1 MMTGTIKNRK
11 KFNLIFW
18 GIFITPFLS
27 LTIIFILA
35 ANGALGY
42 MPDFATL
49 ENPKIDLATQI
60 ISEDGKILGNF
71 YFQNQNRIYIEYEK
85 LPGHLVDALIATEDL
100 RFYRHSGID
109 LKGTLRAFLF
119 FGKRGGGST
128 ITQQFAKLLFHEQS
142 KTLLERIKQ
151 KVKEYIIAVRL
162 ERSYTKEELITMYFN
177 QIDFLHNA
185 VGVNAASN
193 VYFNCSPDSLK
204 IEQGAVLVGMAKNPS
219 LYNPKLFYERSLKRR
234 NVVLNQMHKYGLLSQ
249 EVRDSLVN
257 LPITLHFQRISHNYG
272 PATYFREFLR
282 KMLTKEEPDRRD
294 YSDYS
299 DYQKDSARWI
309 KDPLYGWCNKNRKPS
324 GETYNL
330 LTDGLKIYTTINY
343 SMQEYAEKAVGKHL
357 GEYLQPAFN
366 AEKRTDKYAIFSD
379 DLTRRDIDKILY
391 RAVLNSDRCKRMRKQ
406 EISMD
411 SIYKVFRIPVEM
423 NVFSWQGDIDTIMSP
438 MDSILYFKRFLNTG
452 FMAMDPITGYV
463 KAYVG
468 GIDFRYFKYDHVTQ
482 GKRQAGSTFKP
493 FLYILA
499 IQEGYSPCY
508 KVPNVEV
515 KFDDRD
521 TIWKPRS
528 LSDPHDLGQERTLR
542 WGLARSENNISAW
555 LVKRFKPQPIA
566 DIAYKMGIKSYIDP
580 VPPMIYGTSD
590 MSVEEMVASYA
601 TFANEGIYTE
611 PLYVTRIE
619 DKNGNILST
628 FHPERSEAISEQ
640 TAYMML
646 KLMQGVTSLNL
657 GEGYRRAGT
666 AAALRYG
673 EYEFS
678 AQIAAKTGTTQNY
691 SDGWF
696 IGITP
701 KIVAGAWV
709 GCEDRSVHFNGSMGA
724 GTSSALPVWG
734 YFMKQVYEN
743 TSLGITQDD
752 IFNPPENSNIILD
765 CEEQDENYPVHGFSE
780 QIFD

>member
-1 MMTGTIKNRK
+1 
-11 KFNLIFW
+11 
-18 GIFITPFLS
+18 
-27 LTIIFILA
+27 
-35 ANGALGY
+35 

-60 ISEDGKILGNF
+60 ISEEGKILGNF

-85 LPGHLVDALIATEDL
+85 LPSHLVDALIATEDL

-151 KVKEYIIAVRL
+151 KIKEYIIAVRL

-193 VYFNCSPDSLK
+193 VYFNCSTDSLK

-234 NVVLNQMHKYGLLSQ
+234 NVVLNQMHKYGLMNQ
-249 EVRDSLVN
+249 EVHDSLVN
-257 LPITLHFQRISHNYG
+257 LPITLNFQRISHNYG

-282 KMLTKEEPDRRD
+282 RLLIKEEPDRKN

-299 DYQKDSARWI
+299 DYQKDSAKWI
-309 KDPLYGWCNKNRKPS
+309 IDPLYGWCNKNRKPS

-343 SMQEYAEKAVGKHL
+343 SMQEYAEKAVEKHL

-366 AEKRTDKYAIFSD
+366 AEKKGGKYAIFSKD
-379 DLTRRDIDKILY
+379 VTRREIDKILY

-411 SIYKVFRIPVEM
+411 SIYRVFRIPVEM
-423 NVFSWQGDIDTIMSP
+423 TVFSWRGDIDTIMSP
-438 MDSILYFKRFLNTG
+438 MDSILYFKRFLHSG
-452 FMAMDPITGYV
+452 FMAMDPLTGYV

-508 KVPNVEV
+508 RVPNVEV
-515 KFDDRD
+515 KFNVRD
-521 TIWKPRS
+521 TVWKPRS
-528 LSDPHDLGQERTLR
+528 LSDPHDLGQERSLR

-611 PLYVTRIE
+611 PVYVTRIE

-673 EYEFS
+673 EYEFNG
-678 AQIAAKTGTTQNY
+678 QIAAKTGTTQNY

-709 GCEDRSVHFNGSMGA
+709 GCEDRSAHFNGSMGA
-724 GTSSALPVWG
+724 GTSSALPIWG
-734 YFMKQVYEN
+734 YFMMQVYEN
-743 TSLGITQDD
+743 SSLGITQDD
-752 IFNPPENSNIILD
+752 IFNAPENSNIILD
-765 CEEQDENYPVHGFSE
+765 CEEQDKNYPVHEFSKE
-780 QIFD
+780 IFD

>member
-1 MMTGTIKNRK
+1 MQVTIKNTK

-18 GIFITPFLS
+18 AIFLTPFLS
-27 LTIIFILA
+27 LTIVFIMA
-35 ANGALGY
+35 GNGALGY

-71 YFQNQNRIYIEYEK
+71 YFQNQNRTYIEFER
-85 LPGHLVDALIATEDL
+85 LPRHLVNALIATEDL
-100 RFYRHSGID
+100 RFYNHSGID
-109 LKGTLRAFLF
+109 FKGTMRAFIFL
-119 FGKRGGGST
+119 GKRGGGST
-128 ITQQFAKLLFHEQS
+128 ITQQLAKLLFHEQPE
-142 KTLLERIKQ
+142 TLLERIEQ
-151 KVKEYIIAVRL
+151 KIKEYIIAVRL
-162 ERSYTKEELITMYFN
+162 EKSYTKEELITMYVN

-185 VGVNAASN
+185 VGINSAAN

-204 IEQGAVLVGMAKNPS
+204 IEQGAVIVGMAKNPS
-219 LYNPKLFYERSLKRR
+219 LYNPKLFYERSIKRR
-234 NVVLNQMHKYGLLSQ
+234 NVVLNQMYKYGLLSR
-249 EVRDSLVN
+249 ESNDSLLN
-257 LPITLHFQRISHNYG
+257 LPITLDFQRISHNYG
-272 PATYFREFLR
+272 LATYFREYLR
-282 KMLTKEEPDRRD
+282 RLLTKEEPRRRN

-299 DYQKDSARWI
+299 DYQKDSARWMR
-309 KDPLYGWCNKNRKPS
+309 DPLYGWCNKNRKPS
-324 GETYNL
+324 GDTYNL

-343 SMQEYAEKAVGKHL
+343 TMQVYAEKAMEKHL

-366 AEKRTDKYAIFSD
+366 MEKGERKYAIFSK
-379 DLTRRDIDKILY
+379 DLTQGDIDNIIR
-391 RAVLNSDRCKRMRKQ
+391 RAILNSDRGKILRRQ
-406 EISMD
+406 GISMD
-411 SIYKVFRIPVEM
+411 SIYRVFKIPVQM
-423 NVFSWQGDIDTIMSP
+423 TVYSPKGDIDTIMSP
-438 MDSILYFKRFLNTG
+438 LDSILYFKRFLHSG

-468 GIDFRYFKYDHVTQ
+468 GIDFKYFKYDHVTQ

-493 FLYILA
+493 YLYILA

-508 KVPNVEV
+508 KVPNVAV
-515 KFDDRD
+515 KFNVLD
-521 TIWKPRS
+521 TVWIPRS
-528 LSDPHDLGQERTLR
+528 LSDPHDLGQERSLR

-566 DIAYKMGIKSYIDP
+566 DIAYKMGIESYIDP

-601 TFANEGIYTE
+601 SFANEGIYTD

-619 DKNGNILST
+619 DKNGNILAT
-628 FHPERSEAISEQ
+628 FHPERSEAINEN
-640 TAYMML
+640 TAYLML
-646 KLMQGVTSLNL
+646 KLMEGVTSLNL

-673 EYEFS
+673 EYQFTAE
-678 AQIAAKTGTTQNY
+678 IAAKTGTTQNY

-701 KIVAGAWV
+701 KIVGGAWV

-724 GTSSALPVWG
+724 GTSSAMPIWG
-734 YFMKQVYEN
+734 YFMMQVYQN
-743 TSLGITQDD
+743 SSLGITQDD
-752 IFNPPENSNIILD
+752 VFNSPENIHIDLD
-765 CEEQDENYPVHGFSE
+765 CEMQDEKGRIS
-780 QIFD
+780 IFPEEFE

>member
-1 MMTGTIKNRK
+1 MQVTIKNHK

-18 GIFITPFLS
+18 AIFITPFLS
-27 LTIIFILA
+27 LTIIFIMA
-35 ANGALGY
+35 GNGALGY

-71 YFQNQNRIYIEYEK
+71 YFQNQNRTYIEYEK
-85 LPGHLVDALIATEDL
+85 LPRHLVNALIATEDF
-100 RFYRHSGID
+100 RFYNHSGID
-109 LKGTLRAFLF
+109 FKGTMRALVFL
-119 FGKRGGGST
+119 GKRGGGST
-128 ITQQFAKLLFHEQS
+128 ITQQLAKLLFHEQPE
-142 KTLLERIKQ
+142 TLLERIKQ
-151 KVKEYIIAVRL
+151 KIKEYIIAVRL
-162 ERSYTKEELITMYFN
+162 EKSYTKEELITMYFN

-185 VGVNAASN
+185 VGVNSAAN

-204 IEQGAVLVGMAKNPS
+204 IEQGAVIVGMAKNPS

-234 NVVLNQMHKYGLLSQ
+234 NVVLNQMYKYGLLRR
-249 EVRDSLVN
+249 EIKDSLTN
-257 LPITLHFQRISHNYG
+257 LPITLDFQRISHNYG
-272 PATYFREFLR
+272 PATYFREYLR
-282 KMLTKEEPDRRD
+282 RLLTKEEPGRRN
-294 YSDYS
+294 YYDYS
-299 DYQKDSARWI
+299 DYQKDSTRWI
-309 KDPLYGWCNKNRKPS
+309 KDPLCGWCNKNRKPS
-324 GETYNL
+324 GDTYDL

-343 SMQEYAEKAVGKHL
+343 NMQIYAEKAVEKHL
-357 GEYLQPAFN
+357 GGYLQPAFDM
-366 AEKRTDKYAIFSD
+366 EKGDKKYAIFSE
-379 DLTRRDIDKILY
+379 DLTKGDIDNIVRRAILT
-391 RAVLNSDRCKRMRKQ
+391 SDRGKSLRKQ
-406 EISMD
+406 GISMD
-411 SIYKVFRIPVEM
+411 SIYKVFKIPVQM
-423 NVFSWQGDIDTIMSP
+423 TVYSWKGDHDTIMSP
-438 MDSILYFKRFLNTG
+438 LDSILYFKRFLHSG

-468 GIDFRYFKYDHVTQ
+468 GIDFKYFKYDHVTQ

-515 KFDDRD
+515 KFDVLDSV
-521 TIWKPRS
+521 WKPRS
-528 LSDPHDLGQERTLR
+528 LSDPHDLGQERSLR

-601 TFANEGIYTE
+601 TFANEGIYTD

-619 DKNGNILST
+619 DKNGNILAT
-628 FHPERSEAISEQ
+628 FHPERSEAINEN
-640 TAYMML
+640 TAYLML
-646 KLMQGVTSLNL
+646 KLMEGVTSLNL

-673 EYEFS
+673 EYQFTAE
-678 AQIAAKTGTTQNY
+678 IAAKTGTTQNY

-701 KIVAGAWV
+701 KLVGGAWV
-709 GCEDRSVHFNGSMGA
+709 GCEDRSVHFNGSIGA
-724 GTSSALPVWG
+724 GTRSAMPIWG
-734 YFMKQVYEN
+734 YFMMQVYQN
-743 TSLGITQDD
+743 SSLGITQDD
-752 IFNPPENSNIILD
+752 VFISPENIQIDLD
-765 CEEQDENYPVHGFSE
+765 CEMQDENTLIPGYSE
-780 QIFD
+780 EIFD

>member
-1 MMTGTIKNRK
+1 MTLTIKNRK
-11 KFNLIFW
+11 KFNLVFW

-42 MPDFATL
+42 MPDFEAL
-49 ENPKIDLATQI
+49 ENPQIDLATQI

-71 YFQNQNRIYIEYEK
+71 YFQNQNRTYIEYER

-128 ITQQFAKLLFHEQS
+128 ITQQLAKLLFHDQP
-142 KTLLERIKQ
+142 KTLFERIRQ
-151 KVKEYIIAVRL
+151 KIKEYIIAVRL
-162 ERSYTKEELITMYFN
+162 EKSYTKEELITMYFN

-185 VGVNAASN
+185 VGVNSAAN
-193 VYFNCSPDSLK
+193 VYFNCSPDSLQ
-204 IEQGAVLVGMAKNPS
+204 IDQGAVFVGMAKNPS

-234 NVVLNQMHKYGLLSQ
+234 NVVLNQMHKYGLLGA
-249 EVRDSLVN
+249 EMHDSLVN
-257 LPITLHFQRISHNYG
+257 LPITLDFQRISHNYG
-272 PATYFREFLR
+272 PATYFREYLR
-282 KMLTKEEPDRRD
+282 RLMIKEEPRRRD

-299 DYQKDSARWI
+299 EYQKDSSRWI
-309 KDPLYGWCNKNRKPS
+309 SDPLYGWCNKNRKPN
-324 GETYNL
+324 GETYDL
-330 LTDGLKIYTTINY
+330 LTDGLKIHTTINY
-343 SMQEYAEKAVGKHL
+343 SMQLYAEQAVEKHL
-357 GEYLQPAFN
+357 GGYLQPAFD
-366 AEKRTDKYAIFSD
+366 AEKGENKYAIFSG
-379 DLTRRDIDKILY
+379 DLTRKDIDVILH
-391 RAVLNSDRCKRMRKQ
+391 RAILNSDRCKILRKQ
-406 EISMD
+406 GVSMD
-411 SIYKVFRIPVEM
+411 SIYKVFSVPVPM
-423 NVFSWQGDIDTIMSP
+423 TVFSWKGDIDTIMSP
-438 MDSILYFKRFLNTG
+438 LDSILYFKRFLHSG
-452 FMAMDPITGYV
+452 FMAMDPLTGYV

-468 GIDFRYFKYDHVTQ
+468 GINFKYFKYDHVTQ

-508 KVPNVEV
+508 KVPNVAV
-515 KFDDRD
+515 KFDVKDSVW
-521 TIWKPRS
+521 IPRS

-590 MSVEEMVASYA
+590 MWVEEMVASYA
-601 TFANEGIYTE
+601 TFANEGIYSE
-611 PLYVTRIE
+611 PVYVTRIE
-619 DKNGNILST
+619 DKNGNILAE
-628 FHPERSEAISEQ
+628 FHPEHSEAISEN

-673 EYEFS
+673 EYEFKGE
-678 AQIAAKTGTTQNY
+678 IAAKTGTTQNY

-701 KIVAGAWV
+701 KLVAGAWV
-709 GCEDRSVHFNGSMGA
+709 GCEDRSVHFNGSKGA
-724 GTSSALPVWG
+724 GTSSALPIWG
-734 YFMKQVYEN
+734 YFMMQVYDN
-743 TSLGITQDD
+743 SSLGIAQDD
-752 IFNPPENSNIILD
+752 TFSAPENSNIILD
-765 CEEQDENYPVHGFSE
+765 CEMQDENYPVYGFDE
-780 QIFD
+780 EIYD

>member
-1 MMTGTIKNRK
+1 MQITIKDPK

-18 GIFITPFLS
+18 AIFITPFLS

-35 ANGALGY
+35 GSGALGY

-71 YFQNQNRIYIEYEK
+71 YFQNQNRTYIEYDR
-85 LPGHLVDALIATEDL
+85 LPRQLVNALIATEDF

-109 LKGTLRAFLF
+109 LKGTLRAFIF

-128 ITQQFAKLLFHEQS
+128 ITQQLAKLLFHEQPE
-142 KTLLERIKQ
+142 TLLERIKQ
-151 KVKEYIIAVRL
+151 KIKEYIIAVRL
-162 ERSYTKEELITMYFN
+162 EKSYTKEELITMYFN

-185 VGVNAASN
+185 VGVNSAAN

-204 IEQGAVLVGMAKNPS
+204 IEQGAVIVGMAKNPS
-219 LYNPKLFYERSLKRR
+219 LYNPKLFMERSLKRR
-234 NVVLNQMHKYGLLSQ
+234 NVVLNQMQKYGFLSS
-249 EVRDSLVN
+249 EAHDSLIK
-257 LPITLHFQRISHNYG
+257 LPINLDFQRISHNYG
-272 PATYFREFLR
+272 PATYFREYLR
-282 KMLTKEEPDRRD
+282 RLLTKEEPERRN
-294 YSDYS
+294 YSDYV
-299 DYQKDSARWI
+299 DYQKDSSRWI
-309 KDPLYGWCNKNRKPS
+309 RDPLVGWCNKNRKPS
-324 GETYNL
+324 GDTYDL

-343 SMQEYAEKAVGKHL
+343 TMQVYAENAVEKQL
-357 GEYLQPAFN
+357 GEYLQPAFDN
-366 AEKRTDKYAIFSD
+366 EKKGGKYAIFSN
-379 DLTRRDIDKILY
+379 DLTQRDIDNIIRRAILT
-391 RAVLNSDRCKRMRKQ
+391 SDRGKNLRKQ
-406 EISMD
+406 GITMD

-423 NVFSWQGDIDTIMSP
+423 TVFSWKGDIDTIMSP
-438 MDSILYFKRFLNTG
+438 LDSILYFKRFLHSG

-468 GIDFRYFKYDHVTQ
+468 GIDFKYFKYDHVTQ

-508 KVPNVEV
+508 KVPNVAV
-515 KFDDRD
+515 KFDVLDSVW
-521 TIWKPRS
+521 IPRS
-528 LSDPHDLGQERTLR
+528 LSDPHDLGQERSLR

-601 TFANEGIYTE
+601 TLANEGIYTD
-611 PLYVTRIE
+611 PMYVTRIE
-619 DKNGNILST
+619 DKNGNILAT
-628 FHPERSEAISEQ
+628 FHAERSEAISEN

-673 EYEFS
+673 DYQFKSE
-678 AQIAAKTGTTQNY
+678 IAAKTGTTQNY

-701 KIVAGAWV
+701 KIVGGAWV

-724 GTSSALPVWG
+724 GTSSALPIWG
-734 YFMKQVYEN
+734 YFMLQVYN
-743 TSLGITQDD
+743 NSSLGITQQDV
-752 IFNPPENSNIILD
+752 FNAPENMHIMLD
-765 CEEQDENYPVHGFSE
+765 CESQDENTSTSGFPE
-780 QIFD
+780 EEFD